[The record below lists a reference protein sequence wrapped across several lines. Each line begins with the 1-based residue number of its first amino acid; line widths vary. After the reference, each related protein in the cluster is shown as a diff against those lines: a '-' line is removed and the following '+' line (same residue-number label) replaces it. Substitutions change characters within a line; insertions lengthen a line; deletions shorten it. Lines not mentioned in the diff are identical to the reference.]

1 MGTLIVTER
10 QLATLRKLLA
20 ETPENDGDHGDA
32 MMNAAGGGNFDD
44 CFDAGYQRGYNEAI
58 DDIRCILGESV

>member
-10 QLATLRKLLA
+10 QLDALRKLLS
-20 ETPENDGDHGDA
+20 ETPENEGDHSDA

-44 CFDAGYQRGYNEAI
+44 CFDAGYRRGYNEAI
-58 DDIRCILGESV
+58 DDVRSILGASV